1 MPEVPMRLYP
11 LAPEVRCPNCG
22 SGLAFVQVRGYR
34 DLYQC
39 ASGGPCKCQ
48 VMHYRNS
55 ATKACGYAVLY
66 GYGAFGAREFGVW
79 TACGETAAKEK

>member
-1 MPEVPMRLYP
+1 VPKLPMRFHR
-11 LAPEVRCPNCG
+11 LAPKVKCPACG
-22 SGLAFVQVRGYR
+22 ARLTFVQVRGYR

-39 ASGGPCKCQ
+39 GSGGPCKCQ

-55 ATKACGYAVLY
+55 ATKTCGYAVLHT
-66 GYGAFGAREFGVW
+66 YGAFGDGEFGVW